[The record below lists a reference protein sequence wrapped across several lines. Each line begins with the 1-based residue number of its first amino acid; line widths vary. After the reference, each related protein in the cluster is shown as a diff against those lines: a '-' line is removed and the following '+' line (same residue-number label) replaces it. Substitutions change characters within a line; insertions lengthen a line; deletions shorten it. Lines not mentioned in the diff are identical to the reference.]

1 MITNVGRHPRVPG
14 LVYVAAFG
22 PDEGESVNGIVEGY
36 EPAEVSKY
44 MRRGPNGEW
53 KSEHT
58 QATGT
63 RSPGT

>member
-1 MITNVGRHPRVPG
+1 MPG